1 MLSNLLLTLKE
12 RAVMVAISVHFYKFN
27 TQETVLHV
35 SAYFI
40 FEVSEVVLPKQI
52 NRMILHH

>member
-1 MLSNLLLTLKE
+1 
-12 RAVMVAISVHFYKFN
+12 MVAISVHFYKFN